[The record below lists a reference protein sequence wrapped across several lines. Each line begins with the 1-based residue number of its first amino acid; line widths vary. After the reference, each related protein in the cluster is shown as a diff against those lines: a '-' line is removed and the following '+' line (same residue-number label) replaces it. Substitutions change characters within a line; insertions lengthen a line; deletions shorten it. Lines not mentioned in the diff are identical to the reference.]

1 MYPERLQER
10 LQARRHTWA
19 AGLRQPWK
27 ADGGNGFPPPFGSL
41 PDAMHRMH
49 TAATHYRGSGMKTK
63 CLAAALGMLMLL
75 AASAPQATVSPT
87 QASKDDPSTTVTDA
101 AALVQRAFE
110 DVRHNNDAAG
120 PELDKALHARGF
132 AGLPEE
138 VRYETIFMAS
148 LIAWETGKYDKA
160 HGLAVQATRFHEADN
175 VAWVTRFSSA
185 FAIKNYGDAAY
196 SLTMFTQRW
205 PAKLDGIVP
214 GAVMQLHYRLK
225 LAHEDETDRLMLDE
239 LFDAGWKTNG
249 VEPSDLWRDLA
260 LQHLQRG
267 EVARATKV
275 ALRITSG
282 QVALSMRVD
291 KRFDA
296 ITLAHPGSFDVDRL
310 VAAEITAAEK
320 QIAAHPD
327 QLQPITDLQEL
338 FLLTGQYPRVLSIS
352 DAAVTRAE
360 KRQGAKAYTDFSD
373 RYNWILDNRSRAF
386 KRQGQWDKA
395 VASEVLAAR
404 LPEHGGINV
413 SQSINL
419 GELYAELG
427 QPDNAASAIIQLGD
441 LTPIGQMQLE
451 GVKLRIAVDKHDEQS
466 ASAAMAYLRAHRAEE
481 PDTLQDA
488 LLLRGELDEAA
499 ALLIERLEK
508 PEWRTDALV
517 DMQHYT
523 DVALTPMEK
532 TIHDRWNTITAR
544 PDVQAALQK
553 VGRVEKFSIAPGL
566 R

>member
-1 MYPERLQER
+1 
-10 LQARRHTWA
+10 
-19 AGLRQPWK
+19 
-27 ADGGNGFPPPFGSL
+27 
-41 PDAMHRMH
+41 
-49 TAATHYRGSGMKTK
+49 MKTK
-63 CLAAALGMLMLL
+63 WVAATAAMFLL
-75 AASAPQATVSPT
+75 ITCATHATVPPAQANKEGPSP
-87 QASKDDPSTTVTDA
+87 AVADA
-101 AALVQRAFE
+101 ANLVQLAFE
-110 DVRHNNDAAG
+110 DVRHNNGAAG
-120 PELDKALHARGF
+120 PELDKALHAPGF
-132 AGLPEE
+132 ASLPEE
-138 VRYETIFMAS
+138 VRYEAIFMAS
-148 LIAWETGKYDKA
+148 LIAWETSKYDKA
-160 HGLAVQATRFHEADN
+160 HGLAVHATRFAEADN

-205 PAKLDGIVP
+205 PAKLGDIVP
-214 GAVMQLHYRLK
+214 GAVMQLHYQLK

-239 LFDAGWKTNG
+239 LFDAGWKTQG
-249 VEPSDLWRDLA
+249 VEPSNLWRDLA

-275 ALRITSG
+275 ALRVTSG

-296 ITLAHPGSFDVDRL
+296 ITLAHLGAFDVDRL
-310 VAAEITAAEK
+310 IAAEISATKA

-338 FLLTGQYPRVLSIS
+338 FLITSQYPKVLSIS
-352 DAAVTRAE
+352 DAAVVRAE
-360 KRQGAKAYTDFSD
+360 KREGGKTYSDFSD
-373 RYNWILDNRSRAF
+373 RYNWILDSRSRAF

-395 VASEVLAAR
+395 IAMEVLAAR
-404 LPEHGGINV
+404 IPEQGGINV

-427 QPDNAASAIIQLGD
+427 QPDNAATAIIQLGD
-441 LTPIGQMQLE
+441 LSPIGQMQLE
-451 GVKLRIAVDKHDEQS
+451 GVKLRIAVDRGDES
-466 ASAAMAYLRAHRAEE
+466 AASAATAYLRAHRAEE

-488 LLLRGELDEAA
+488 LLLRGKLDEAA
-499 ALLIERLEK
+499 ALLIERLEN

-517 DMQHYT
+517 DMQHYA
-523 DVALTPMEK
+523 DVARTPMEK
-532 TIHDRWNTITAR
+532 TIHDRWNIVTRR

-553 VGRVEKFSIAPGL
+553 VGRVEKFAIAPGL